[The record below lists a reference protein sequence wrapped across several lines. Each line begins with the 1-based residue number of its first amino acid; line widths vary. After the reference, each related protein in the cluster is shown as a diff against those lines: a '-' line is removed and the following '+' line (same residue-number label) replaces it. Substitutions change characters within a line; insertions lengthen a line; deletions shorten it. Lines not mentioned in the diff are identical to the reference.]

1 MALTEIRDNVL
12 DKIKDKS
19 SDFEAIS
26 KEFEGLELLSDRELE
41 EMERM
46 YYRGLDMVKNIR
58 IQKKYVEEI
67 ENLKYMIGENT
78 KVKEGIENKSCGSKK
93 SVLGQVN

>member
-26 KEFEGLELLSDRELE
+26 KEFEGLDAF
-41 EMERM
+41 ERKF
-46 YYRGLDMVKNIR
+46 YDTIYGLISNAI
-58 IQKKYVEEI
+58 
-67 ENLKYMIGENT
+67 
-78 KVKEGIENKSCGSKK
+78 
-93 SVLGQVN
+93 